1 MKRWVLDIICC
12 PVCKGNFMPTEMEG
26 NDTDIVEG
34 LLTCTACKRVY
45 PISSGVANLLP
56 QDREQN

>member
-12 PVCKGNFMPTEMEG
+12 PVCKGTFMLTEMEG
-26 NDTDIVEG
+26 NDTEITEG

-45 PISSGVANLLP
+45 PISSGIPNLLP
-56 QDREQN
+56 NREQK

>member
-12 PVCKGNFMPTEMEG
+12 PVCKGNFMLTEMEG

-34 LLTCTACKRVY
+34 LLICTSCKRVY
-45 PISSGVANLLP
+45 LISSGIANLLP
-56 QDREQN
+56 KQED

>member
-12 PVCKGNFMPTEMEG
+12 PVCKGNFMLTEMEG

-34 LLTCTACKRVY
+34 LLTCTSC
-45 PISSGVANLLP
+45 
-56 QDREQN
+56 